1 MKVVNEYLA
10 TKEGL
15 AAGEMEE
22 RSRGLVDTSRKRALP
37 LFTKENVE
45 LIESAEQE
53 EVRARKTWDFKYTTD
68 EKMLKGIAARKAS
81 R

>member
-22 RSRGLVDTSRKRALP
+22 MIEGLGRHLQKKGASVCSRK
-37 LFTKENVE
+37 
-45 LIESAEQE
+45 
-53 EVRARKTWDFKYTTD
+53 KT
-68 EKMLKGIAARKAS
+68 LN
-81 R
+81 

>member
-1 MKVVNEYLA
+1 
-10 TKEGL
+10 
-15 AAGEMEE
+15 
-22 RSRGLVDTSRKRALP
+22 

-53 EVRARKTWDFKYTTD
+53 EARARKTWDFKYTTD